1 MPKTETQVLC
11 IPALSLVDIHII
23 KVFGRA
29 TNGLLSR
36 SLLFH
41 SFLSLFSHPNVRHF
55 CFFQE
60 EEDRKIIKKGLPFF
74 FAFFVNCWGPS
85 WRKRDRFI
93 KCFLSILPTINSC
106 FPLVKSMYGQ
116 KKSSQTCGNFK
127 CHLPAV
133 HFLNWSDY
141 SCLTFQKQANA
152 NLLIGH
158 QFRVKIICSHN
169 GWTLFS
175 A

>member
-1 MPKTETQVLC
+1 MPKTETQVLS
-11 IPALSLVDIHII
+11 IPALSVVDIHVI

-116 KKSSQTCGNFK
+116 KKVRKLVEILSVTCLLCIFWTDQITLVWPFK
-127 CHLPAV
+127 
-133 HFLNWSDY
+133 S
-141 SCLTFQKQANA
+141 KRM
-152 NLLIGH
+152 LI
-158 QFRVKIICSHN
+158 C
-169 GWTLFS
+169 
-175 A
+175 

>member
-1 MPKTETQVLC
+1 MKQNLVQFALNSFLHNVLMYFQD
-11 IPALSLVDIHII
+11 PLKPRFWVSAPSLVDINVI

-41 SFLSLFSHPNVRHF
+41 SFLSLFSHPNVKHF

-106 FPLVKSMYGQ
+106 FPP
-116 KKSSQTCGNFK
+116 C
-127 CHLPAV
+127 
-133 HFLNWSDY
+133 
-141 SCLTFQKQANA
+141 
-152 NLLIGH
+152 
-158 QFRVKIICSHN
+158 KI
-169 GWTLFS
+169 
-175 A
+175 

>member
-1 MPKTETQVLC
+1 MYPKTETQVLS
-11 IPALSLVDIHII
+11 IPALSLVDIHVI
-23 KVFGRA
+23 KVLFGRA

-74 FAFFVNCWGPS
+74 FAFLWIVGVPVDVNVTDS
-85 WRKRDRFI
+85 
-93 KCFLSILPTINSC
+93 LSVFCPFCPPLTLV

-127 CHLPAV
+127 CHL
-133 HFLNWSDY
+133 
-141 SCLTFQKQANA
+141 
-152 NLLIGH
+152 LLCIFWTD
-158 QFRVKIICSHN
+158 QITLVWPFKSKRMLIC
-169 GWTLFS
+169 
-175 A
+175 

>member
-1 MPKTETQVLC
+1 MSKAFLEYYTYSVLKNHHIWQKNVGQKMKKSLAQLVLTLFPHSTSKTRNPGFGYTRS
-11 IPALSLVDIHII
+11 PSLVDIHVI

-74 FAFFVNCWGPS
+74 FAFLWIVGVPVDVNVTDS
-85 WRKRDRFI
+85 
-93 KCFLSILPTINSC
+93 LSVFCPFCPPLTLV
-106 FPLVKSMYGQ
+106 FPLVKSRYVQ
-116 KKSSQTCGNFK
+116 KKKF
-127 CHLPAV
+127 
-133 HFLNWSDY
+133 
-141 SCLTFQKQANA
+141 A
-152 NLLIGH
+152 NLWK
-158 QFRVKIICSHN
+158 F
-169 GWTLFS
+169 
-175 A
+175 

>member
-1 MPKTETQVLC
+1 MS
-11 IPALSLVDIHII
+11 IPALSLVDIHVI

-74 FAFFVNCWGPS
+74 FAFLWIVGVPVDVNVTDS
-85 WRKRDRFI
+85 
-93 KCFLSILPTINSC
+93 LSVFCPFCPPLTLV

-158 QFRVKIICSHN
+158 QCKVKIICSHN

>member
-1 MPKTETQVLC
+1 M
-11 IPALSLVDIHII
+11 ALSY
-23 KVFGRA
+23 
-29 TNGLLSR
+29 
-36 SLLFH
+36 LFH
-41 SFLSLFSHPNVRHF
+41 SYPVHILYGNQAILSLFSSHLPRQVLYF
-55 CFFQE
+55 CFFE

-74 FAFFVNCWGPS
+74 LAFLWIVGVPVDVNVTDS
-85 WRKRDRFI
+85 
-93 KCFLSILPTINSC
+93 LSVFCPFCPPLTLV

-158 QFRVKIICSHN
+158 QCKVKIICSHN